1 MNETTLA
8 PVEEQA
14 VVAQQT
20 EAVATTDDSEV
31 SGGHKVA
38 FCVIL
43 GIAILSIVGIPVA
56 IFMLKKNKELKK
68 KNDQLEAALAE
79 KAGTETPATQPEA
92 TKEAQ
97 AETKPETK

>member
-1 MNETTLA
+1 MNENTLA

-20 EAVATTDDSEV
+20 EAVATTDDTEV
-31 SGGHKVA
+31 SSGHKVL
-38 FCVIL
+38 FTVIL
-43 GIAILSIVGIPVA
+43 SIAVLSIVGIPVA
-56 IFMLKKNKELKK
+56 IYMIKKNKDLKK

-79 KAGTETPATQPEA
+79 KAGTETPETQPET

-97 AETKPETK
+97 AEAKPETK

>member
-1 MNETTLA
+1 MNENTLA

-14 VVAQQT
+14 VVAQT

-79 KAGTETPATQPEA
+79 QAKTETPATQPETA
-92 TKEAQ
+92 KEAQ
-97 AETKPETK
+97 AEAQPETK